1 MQKDKRIEN
10 RLCQIKCFLLDMDG
24 TIYLG
29 DKLLPRAKEFI
40 EYLRASDRNFLFL
53 TNNSSKD
60 KESYA
65 NKLNRLGV
73 ICNADDIL
81 TSGEA
86 TCSYLKSLKV
96 SARVFLMGTPELEK
110 EFKKWGFVLTDE
122 KPDYVVLG
130 FDKTLTYKKLST
142 ACTLIRSGV
151 LFIATHP
158 DFNCPTEN
166 GYIPDCGAMIEFI
179 KASTGVLPKVI
190 GKPNKEIIESAFRKR
205 EYALNEYAIVGDR
218 LYTDIAAGNNAG
230 VCSILV
236 LSGEAT
242 LADAEKSEVKPFF
255 IVKNVAEI
263 LECLQQ
269 GDK

>member
-40 EYLRASDRNFLFL
+40 EYLRVSDRNFLFL

-65 NKLNRLGV
+65 NKLNHLGV

-86 TCSYLKSLKV
+86 TCSYLKLLKL

-130 FDKTLTYKKLST
+130 FDKTLTYEKLST
-142 ACTLIRSGV
+142 ACTLIRNGV
-151 LFIATHP
+151 PFIATHP

-179 KASTGVLPKVI
+179 KAATGVLPKVI

-205 EYALNEYAIVGDR
+205 DYALNEYAIVGDR

-255 IVKNVAEI
+255 IAKNVAEI